1 MIGSI
6 GGVET
11 PEALAVLVYSDD
23 PVTREKVKLAVG
35 PRPAADLPPV
45 DYVEVDTGAGVL
57 REIDAGGI
65 DLAILDGE
73 AWPTGGMGLC
83 RQLKD
88 EIEDCPPV
96 LILVG
101 RRDDAWLATWSR
113 SDGTLSHPLDPIATA
128 VIAAELL
135 RARIGGLPVRRV

>member
-1 MIGSI
+1 MES
-6 GGVET
+6 
-11 PEALAVLVYSDD
+11 PEALAVLVYSNDQQ
-23 PVTREKVKLAVG
+23 TRDEVRLAVG
-35 PRPAADLPPV
+35 SRPAADLPPV
-45 DYVEVDTGAGVL
+45 EFVEAVDGAGVL
-57 REIDAGGI
+57 REVDAGGI

-88 EIEDCPPV
+88 ELDDCPPV

-113 SDGTLSHPLDPIATA
+113 SDGTLSHPLDPIDVAATVA
-128 VIAAELL
+128 KLL
-135 RARIGGLPVRRV
+135 RGRVAGHPVRRA

>member
-1 MIGSI
+1 M
-6 GGVET
+6 
-11 PEALAVLVYSDD
+11 
-23 PVTREKVKLAVG
+23 
-35 PRPAADLPPV
+35 
-45 DYVEVDTGAGVL
+45 
-57 REIDAGGI
+57 
-65 DLAILDGE
+65 
-73 AWPTGGMGLC
+73 
-83 RQLKD
+83 
-88 EIEDCPPV
+88 